1 MRRARTV
8 PLIAAVMV
16 TGLGCINP
24 FAPRLDNSPA
34 KRAYDLTTSD
44 GIFKAFQ
51 TAYST
56 RDTTI
61 YGQLLEAGFTFLYH
75 DYEQGIDVTWGRDE
89 ELRATYGLFQNVQ
102 RLDLIWNN
110 VLSTNGDSTRVIIQR
125 GFNLSVTFNP
135 SDIERVYGYASLTL
149 HRDQAGDPW
158 KIALWIDQSNY

>member
-1 MRRARTV
+1 MRLALTAF
-8 PLIAAVMV
+8 LIGGAVSAGV
-16 TGLGCINP
+16 RCNP

-34 KRAYDLTTSD
+34 GPTYDLRTMD
-44 GIFKAFQ
+44 GVFKAFQ

-56 RDTTI
+56 RDTTV
-61 YGQLLEAGFTFLYH
+61 YGQLLDARFTFLYH
-75 DYEQGIDVTWGRDE
+75 DYEQNIDVTWGRDE

-110 VLSTNGDSTRVIIQR
+110 ILSTTADSTHLVVQR

-149 HRDQAGDPW
+149 NRVTINDPW
-158 KIALWIDQSNY
+158 KIVLWIDQSNN

>member
-1 MRRARTV
+1 MRLTLTAF
-8 PLIAAVMV
+8 LIGGAVIAGV
-16 TGLGCINP
+16 RCNP

-34 KRAYDLTTSD
+34 GPTYDLRTMD
-44 GIFKAFQ
+44 GVFKAFQ

-56 RDTTI
+56 RDTTV
-61 YGQLLEAGFTFLYH
+61 YGQLLDARFTFLYH
-75 DYEQGIDVTWGRDE
+75 DYEQNIDVTWGRDE

-110 VLSTNGDSTRVIIQR
+110 ILSTTADSTQLAVQR

-149 HRDQAGDPW
+149 NRVTINDPW
-158 KIALWIDQSNY
+158 KIVLWIDQSNN

>member
-1 MRRARTV
+1 M
-8 PLIAAVMV
+8 IAGVR
-16 TGLGCINP
+16 CNP

-34 KRAYDLTTSD
+34 GPTYDLRTMD
-44 GIFKAFQ
+44 GVFKAFQ

-56 RDTTI
+56 RDTTV
-61 YGQLLEAGFTFLYH
+61 YGQLLDARFTFLYH
-75 DYEQGIDVTWGRDE
+75 DYEQNIDVTWGRDE

-110 VLSTNGDSTRVIIQR
+110 ILSTTADSTQLAVQR

-149 HRDQAGDPW
+149 NRVTINDPW
-158 KIALWIDQSNY
+158 KIVLWIDQSNN